1 MTGSVRAALRR
12 ELDTALKARDRT
24 AISALRAALGAL
36 DNAEAADP
44 AAAPPMESG
53 VIAGGVAGLGAGEVA
68 RRELSDAEQR
78 DLLRAEVTKW
88 RAVAEQFERAGRPDD
103 AQQQHAQA
111 DVVSRLLDDG
121 SR

>member
-78 DLLRAEVTKW
+78 DLLCAEVTKW

>member
-1 MTGSVRAALRR
+1 MTGSVRAAVRR

-36 DNAEAADP
+36 DNAEVADP

-78 DLLRAEVTKW
+78 DLLRAEVIKW

-111 DVVSRLLDDG
+111 DVVSRLLDGG

>member
-1 MTGSVRAALRR
+1 MTGSVRAAVRR

-78 DLLRAEVTKW
+78 DLLCAEVTKW

-111 DVVSRLLDDG
+111 DVVTRLLDDG

>member
-36 DNAEAADP
+36 GNAEAADP

-78 DLLRAEVTKW
+78 DLLCAEVTKW